1 MKGWHG
7 IIVGALLLYGV
18 QWGTGMLVPR
28 KRGASA
34 G

>member
-7 IIVGALLLYGV
+7 FILGALVLYGV
-18 QWGTGMLVPR
+18 QWGTGMLIPR
-28 KRGASA
+28 ARKA